1 MNLFKREYLKP
12 QSATIEI
19 DDDSYYYPKNL
30 RSKSQVFLW
39 NMSDAIIILMSLV
52 LCGLIWY
59 VTHLHFLLVIP
70 IVIAFI
76 SIRIDDVSILT
87 RIKEIFSFLFKNR
100 SFKNNTKPNSSQKL
114 MGGQYITDDG
124 LYVTDTGRF
133 VFWQVEPLNLSVLS
147 PGAISILIQQMT
159 AMLIQCPNLELIA
172 TDSARSL
179 DENIIYLK
187 RRIEEE
193 DNMAVKKLLEADL
206 KEISDKSLTANN
218 SRKYIFALRLPNSK
232 SQKQDNIT
240 IRKYSKTMQ
249 DFGFR
254 VDQLLKEEIK
264 KLISNFF
271 DIISDNLPDFD
282 GQQYVNEAKGDDE
295 FDF

>member
-1 MNLFKREYLKP
+1 MNLLKREYLKP

>member
-1 MNLFKREYLKP
+1 MNLLKREYLKT
-12 QSATIEI
+12 QSVAIGI

-70 IVIAFI
+70 IVLAFI